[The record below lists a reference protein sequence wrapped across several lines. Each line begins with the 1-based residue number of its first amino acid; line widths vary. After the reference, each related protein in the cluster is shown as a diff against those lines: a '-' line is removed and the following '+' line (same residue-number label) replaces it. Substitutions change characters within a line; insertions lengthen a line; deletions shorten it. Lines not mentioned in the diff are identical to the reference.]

1 MHRAS
6 AKPKA
11 IEAIF
16 MIALMIATPALTL
29 QTGIMNDN
37 YQSELDEAARAAYT
51 TSNAAPDLSLI
62 HI

>member
-1 MHRAS
+1 MNRAS

-51 TSNAAPDLSLI
+51 TSTAAPD
-62 HI
+62 

>member
-1 MHRAS
+1 MHRAT

-29 QTGIMNDN
+29 QTGIMNDHFH
-37 YQSELDEAARAAYT
+37 YVTGLHTVQRD
-51 TSNAAPDLSLI
+51 D
-62 HI
+62 H